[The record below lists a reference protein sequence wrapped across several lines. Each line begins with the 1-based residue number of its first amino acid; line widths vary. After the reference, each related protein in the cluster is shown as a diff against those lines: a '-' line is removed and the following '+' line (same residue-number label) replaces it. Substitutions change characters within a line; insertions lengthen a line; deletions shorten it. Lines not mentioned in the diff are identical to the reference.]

1 MSDKERINEFIEA
14 EKAEDGKTNIE
25 VANLS
30 EKVKKSF
37 LEYAMSVIVARAI
50 PDVKDGMKDVYKDGK
65 KNPEL
70 NKAIH
75 RYQNGSNRG
84 MKSFFK
90 ETLDS
95 IIF

>member
-50 PDVKDGMKDVYKDGK
+50 PDVKDGMKPVHRRILFGMSEAGIYSTTPHKKSARIVGDVMGK
-65 KNPEL
+65 
-70 NKAIH
+70 
-75 RYQNGSNRG
+75 
-84 MKSFFK
+84 
-90 ETLDS
+90 
-95 IIF
+95 